1 MVSFS
6 VHKCRF
12 IFTLGNYPHVG
23 TINTPYHIWKT
34 GHIIKCTFRTFLV
47 IFCRPL
53 NEVISLGQKCNSGA
67 DPGFQVRGG
76 VALKEI
82 APSEGRREHFWGI
95 SCEKSRFYAKENH
108 LFSNFRGGAPPGSA
122 PASITSS
129 TTLLKVLLS

>member
-1 MVSFS
+1 MKSFLLAKS
-6 VHKCRF
+6 ATQGRIQDFK
-12 IFTLGNYPHVG
+12 L
-23 TINTPYHIWKT
+23 
-34 GHIIKCTFRTFLV
+34 
-47 IFCRPL
+47 
-53 NEVISLGQKCNSGA
+53 
-67 DPGFQVRGG
+67 GG

-82 APSEGRREHFWGI
+82 APSEARRENFWGI

>member
-34 GHIIKCTFRTFLV
+34 GHIIKGTFRTFLV

-76 VALKEI
+76 SHLKKL
-82 APSEGRREHFWGI
+82 RR
-95 SCEKSRFYAKENH
+95 AKRGAKIFGVFRVKNH
-108 LFSNFRGGAPPGSA
+108 DFTPKKITFFQILEGAPPLD
-122 PASITSS
+122 P
-129 TTLLKVLLS
+129 LLHL